1 MDAAADCKDRS
12 PMVER
17 IVRGTIRS
25 EDEAEFLE
33 EVHAYEGGD
42 RDRRWRTNGYN
53 EGIEA
58 ENACIFQSSSYRRVY
73 SVAF

>member
-1 MDAAADCKDRS
+1 VDAAADWKDRS

-25 EDEAEFLE
+25 EDEAESLE

-42 RDRRWRTNGYN
+42 RDRRWRINGYN
-53 EGIEA
+53 
-58 ENACIFQSSSYRRVY
+58 
-73 SVAF
+73 